1 MRNNVGPDRNP
12 SRVQYAAARFVRSGA
27 LSLLLGAHVVA
38 IAQYISPAPSTSQVS
53 SKVDLASPD
62 ELSALMAAKQPPVHI
77 AAGDILQIVV
87 YGVKDFDVRT
97 KVEAD
102 GTTRLPLIGSVDVR
116 GYTINAAER
125 EVAARLRE
133 NGMILDPQVTIVMLE
148 APTQIVTVSGEVN
161 KPGSFPAEGRH
172 RLFEYISLAGGLKDT
187 ASQTVTLNRP
197 GIQKAISIEL
207 GPSPSEAPYA
217 DIPVFA
223 GDTLLVSKL
232 GVIYVV
238 GAFFHQ
244 GSYPLKNTSPTTV
257 IQAVALAGGIGFQA
271 EKMAWIV
278 RSSGSDKQ
286 EIPLNI
292 KSILERRAPDPVLQS
307 DDILIVPTNAMKAAI
322 KGGGT
327 GTLAG
332 LADAL
337 IYSF

>member
-1 MRNNVGPDRNP
+1 MRSNMIR
-12 SRVQYAAARFVRSGA
+12 RGA
-27 LSLLLGAHVVA
+27 MSLLLSANFAA
-38 IAQYISPAPSTSQVS
+38 IAQYIAPAPSTGQVS
-53 SKVDLASPD
+53 SRVDLASPD
-62 ELSALMAAKQPPVHI
+62 ELSALMTAKQPAVHI
-77 AAGDILQIVV
+77 AAGDILETIV
-87 YGVKDFDVRT
+87 YGVKDFDVKT

-102 GTTRLPLIGSVDVR
+102 GTTRFPLIGSVDVR
-116 GYTINAAER
+116 GYTINAAEQ

-133 NGMILDPQVTIVMLE
+133 NGMILDPQVTIVVLQ
-148 APTQIVTVSGEVN
+148 APTQIITVSGEVN

-172 RLFEYISLAGGLKDT
+172 TLFEYLSLAGGLKDT

-197 GIQKAISIEL
+197 DLHKATSIQL
-207 GPSPSEAPYA
+207 GPNPSESPYA

-223 GDTLLVSKL
+223 GDTILASKV
-232 GVIYVV
+232 GMIYVV

-257 IQAVALAGGIGFQA
+257 MQAVALAGGIGFQA

-286 EIPLNI
+286 EIQLNL
-292 KSILERRAPDPVLQS
+292 KSILDRRAPDPVLQS

-322 KGGGT
+322 KGGAT
-327 GTLAG
+327 GTLAA

-337 IYSF
+337 IYTF